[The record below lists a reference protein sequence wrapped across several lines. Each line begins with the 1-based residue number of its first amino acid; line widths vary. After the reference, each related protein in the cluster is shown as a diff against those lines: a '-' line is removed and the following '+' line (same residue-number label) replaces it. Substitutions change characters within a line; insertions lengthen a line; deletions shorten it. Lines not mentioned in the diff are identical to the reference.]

1 MFCGASRDSPQNV
14 FRYTT
19 GGVVGH
25 EIIEYRKRHMIIH
38 DMDLWTIR
46 HFLLSEAES
55 SANSDLAAFI
65 QSWDWIGPGVYLG
78 IEFDAYFN
86 GDEAREQAFLKLL
99 NATRARIESFGE
111 LVPLDYLA
119 ANVNLPI
126 AYFTDAQPVGRLVRE
141 LAKLDELFTTAR
153 PSA

>member
-1 MFCGASRDSPQNV
+1 
-14 FRYTT
+14 
-19 GGVVGH
+19 
-25 EIIEYRKRHMIIH
+25 
-38 DMDLWTIR
+38 MDLWTIR
-46 HFLLSEAES
+46 HFLLSEVES

-141 LAKLDELFTTAR
+141 LAKLDELSR
-153 PSA
+153 PHGQAHNQPTMKPFQSSVIRSFFLPDFSCN